1 MNHSTSQE
9 LQSSMTSYTVQNVTS
24 HFKVHFEVTCVV
36 ISYQFGLL
44 TIHLQQSIENHY
56 HSEIFCIS
64 LE

>member
-9 LQSSMTSYTVQNVTS
+9 LQSSMTSYTVQKVTS

-36 ISYQFGLL
+36 IKYQFGLL
-44 TIHLQQSIENHY
+44 TIDLQQSIENHY
-56 HSEIFCIS
+56 HSEILCIL